1 MTNDALSG
9 LDDLSGLNNESEL
22 SHLSDAISY
31 ATDIAPYRIIEI
43 FSGVGSGK
51 NTFVNRFVTGDPE
64 RKIPQMTVLVV
75 TSRSSK
81 VSEQLADKK
90 VSYAAKIGKWG
101 NISKE
106 VYDDGDL
113 DRFQANVRTITN
125 EWGEYQV
132 YQKSVVC
139 TNAFVEKYLQYVY
152 DPTDPG
158 THLWDLFDLIVV
170 DEFHSLVMDAS
181 YQTAPYYVNS
191 LIEEISYR
199 HHLADEK
206 EAGLLK
212 DPEDTIRRPLC
223 KHLILMT
230 GTPDIVKKLPVP
242 HTQPHILDMMD
253 ICVNVTP
260 KNVRFLDMKQAIA
273 LIEQRLSANQRCLYF
288 ANHVLFPE
296 AVCKNNS
303 IDPHSVAV
311 SFSSKDR
318 RDTLATYATIP
329 ENIRSEDEQKFAQIY
344 QDMVE
349 VEKSISEDGTIPD
362 KYKLLITTS
371 RNKEGIN
378 INSTD
383 INDVFVEIH
392 NISDIKQMAGRVR
405 HGAENL
411 YIIVDSL
418 GHAEEPYRYECVL
431 SKEHFAPD
439 TRYLDKKTDPAQW
452 SLNEHLQK
460 LCSTDGI
467 SDFYANRNSDFLPY
481 HGKKN
486 HVRDLISWAQKM
498 EYVRFDYFRNYFCHY
513 YLKEVAHNYNRI
525 QSKKFRRA
533 EEDHKKYVEIFAEVF
548 PTATIHPYKDR
559 LDQMREFVEA
569 QLDGDPKREFTKDQL
584 AQHKAELNRIRF
596 DEPDQ
601 YIKKMNTLL
610 KLIGYEVRRVSKD
623 SKKPG
628 YHRWRYHLTE
638 SLQLAS

>member
-1 MTNDALSG
+1 
-9 LDDLSGLNNESEL
+9 
-22 SHLSDAISY
+22 
-31 ATDIAPYRIIEI
+31 
-43 FSGVGSGK
+43 
-51 NTFVNRFVTGDPE
+51 
-64 RKIPQMTVLVV
+64 
-75 TSRSSK
+75 
-81 VSEQLADKK
+81 
-90 VSYAAKIGKWG
+90 
-101 NISKE
+101 
-106 VYDDGDL
+106 
-113 DRFQANVRTITN
+113 
-125 EWGEYQV
+125 
-132 YQKSVVC
+132 
-139 TNAFVEKYLQYVY
+139 
-152 DPTDPG
+152 
-158 THLWDLFDLIVV
+158 
-170 DEFHSLVMDAS
+170 MDAS

-191 LIEEISYR
+191 LIGEISYR

-206 EAGLLK
+206 EAGRLK

-230 GTPDIVKKLPVP
+230 GTPDIVKKLPIP
-242 HTQPHILDMMD
+242 HTKPHILDMMD
-253 ICVNVTP
+253 TCVNVTP

-296 AVCKNNS
+296 AFCKGSS
-303 IDPHSVAV
+303 IDPHCVAV

-318 RDTLATYATIP
+318 RNALAAYANIP
-329 ENIRSEDEQKFAQIY
+329 EKDRTEDDQKFAQIY
-344 QDMVE
+344 HDMVG
-349 VEKSISEDGTIPD
+349 VEKSISEDGTIPPQ
-362 KYKLLITTS
+362 YKLLITTS

-418 GHAEEPYRYECVL
+418 GHAEESYRYESVL

-439 TRYLDKKTDPAQW
+439 TRFLDNKTDPAQW
-452 SLNEHLQK
+452 SFNEHLQK
-460 LCSTDGI
+460 LCKTDGI
-467 SDFYANRNSDFLPY
+467 SDFYANRNSDFLPF

-486 HVRDLISWAQKM
+486 NVRDFINCAHKM
-498 EYVRFDYFRNYFCHY
+498 GYVRFDFFRNYFCYY
-513 YLKEVAHNYNRI
+513 YLKEIAHNYSRS

-533 EEDHKKYVEIFAEVF
+533 EEDHKKYAEIFADVF
-548 PTATIHPYKDR
+548 PSAAVHPYKDR

-569 QLDGDPKREFTKDQL
+569 QLAGDPKRVFTKEQL
-584 AQHKAELNRIRF
+584 LQHKAELNRIHF
-596 DEPDQ
+596 DEPSQ
-601 YIKKMNTLL
+601 YLQKMNTLL

-628 YHRWRYHLTE
+628 YNHWRYHRIE

>member
-1 MTNDALSG
+1 MKQNELSD
-9 LDDLSGLNNESEL
+9 LDDLSGLDNEGEL
-22 SHLSDAISY
+22 PHLSDAISY
-31 ATDIAPYRIIEI
+31 ESDIKPYRIIEI

-51 NTFVNRFVTGDPE
+51 NTFVNRFVKGDPE
-64 RKIPQMTVLVV
+64 KKIPQMTVLVV

-101 NISKE
+101 NMTKE

-113 DRFQANVRTITN
+113 DRFQANVRTITD
-125 EWGEYQV
+125 EWGEHKV

-181 YQTAPYYVNS
+181 YQTSPYYVNS
-191 LIEEISYR
+191 LIGEVSYR

-206 EAGLLK
+206 EAGRLK

-242 HTQPHILDMMD
+242 YTQPHVLDMMD
-253 ICVNVTP
+253 TCVNVTP
-260 KNVRFLDMKQAIA
+260 KNVWFLDMKQAGD
-273 LIEQRLSANQRCLYF
+273 LIEQRLSVNQRCLYF
-288 ANHVLFPE
+288 TNHVLFPE
-296 AVCKNNS
+296 AFCKGTS
-303 IDPHSVAV
+303 IDPGSVAI

-318 RDTLATYATIP
+318 RDALAAYANMPDDT
-329 ENIRSEDEQKFAQIY
+329 STEDDRKFAQIY
-344 QDMVE
+344 HDMVE
-349 VEKSISEDGTIPD
+349 VEKSISEDGTLPS

-383 INDVFVEIH
+383 INDVFVESH

-418 GHAEEPYRYECVL
+418 GYVEEPYRYENVL
-431 SKEHFAPD
+431 TKEHYAPD
-439 TRYLDKKTDPAQW
+439 TRFVDSKTDLTQW
-452 SLNEHLQK
+452 GLNEHLQK
-460 LCSTDGI
+460 LCKTEGI
-467 SDFYANRNSDFLPY
+467 SNFYADRNSDFLPY
-481 HGKKN
+481 HGKNNKI
-486 HVRDLISWAQKM
+486 RDCINCAQKM
-498 EYVRFDYFRNYFCHY
+498 DYVRFDFFRNYFCYY
-513 YLKEVAHNYNRI
+513 YLKEVAHNYSRSQN
-525 QSKKFRRA
+525 KKFRCA
-533 EEDHKKYVEIFAEVF
+533 EKDHKKYVEIFADVF
-548 PTATIHPYKDR
+548 PAATVHPYKDR

-569 QLDGDPKREFTKDQL
+569 QLIDDPQRAFSTAQL
-584 AQHKAELNRIRF
+584 LQHRAELNRIYF
-596 DEPDQ
+596 DGPDQ
-601 YIKKMNTLL
+601 HLEKMNSLL
-610 KLIGYEVRRVSKD
+610 KVIGYKVQRVCKD
-623 SKKPG
+623 KTKPG
-628 YHRWRYHLTE
+628 YDRWRYHRIE
-638 SLQLAS
+638 SQQLAS